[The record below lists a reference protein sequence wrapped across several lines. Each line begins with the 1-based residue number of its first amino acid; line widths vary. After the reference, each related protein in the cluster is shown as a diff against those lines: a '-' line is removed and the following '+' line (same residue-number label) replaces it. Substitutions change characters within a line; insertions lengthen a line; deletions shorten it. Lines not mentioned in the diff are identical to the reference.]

1 MDNLPETIDITPDW
15 QGMFQ
20 YAIHLTEHGL
30 SEGEGQ
36 QLVVMMLQYGQR
48 LEQARQA
55 INEAVKEVC
64 SECGERIP
72 DSDAVMHYHP
82 GAVIALEKE
91 NNG

>member
-1 MDNLPETIDITPDW
+1 MDNLPETIDNTPDW

-36 QLVVMMLQYGQR
+36 QLVVKMLKYGQR
-48 LEQARQA
+48 LQKVHQSGVDFLKTEQDNLNEA
-55 INEAVKEVC
+55 INK
-64 SECGERIP
+64 GE
-72 DSDAVMHYHP
+72 
-82 GAVIALEKE
+82 K